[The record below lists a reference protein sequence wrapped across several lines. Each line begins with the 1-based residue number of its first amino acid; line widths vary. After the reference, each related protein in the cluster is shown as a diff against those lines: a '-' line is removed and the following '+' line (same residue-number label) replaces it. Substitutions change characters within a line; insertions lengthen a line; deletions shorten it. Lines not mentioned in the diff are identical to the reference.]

1 MLVYFPHKLIYLFN
15 DVSMRQSGPAV
26 LHSTII
32 RWGHVK
38 YMHSLHCSELS
49 DVLQCRHHNL
59 LTLSPTEGSEFMVCV
74 L

>member
-1 MLVYFPHKLIYLFN
+1 
-15 DVSMRQSGPAV
+15 MRQSGPAV

-49 DVLQCRHHNL
+49 DVLQCRHHHL